1 MVMDIGRLCVKTAG
15 RDAGKKCVV
24 VEVVD
29 KTKVLVDGQTRRKN
43 CNISHLEPLAEK
55 LNIKAGASHADVE
68 KEFKKLGL
76 EVRNTKPKK
85 ASAKATTQRTQTS
98 TQKKK

>member
-1 MVMDIGRLCVKTAG
+1 MVMDTGRLCIKTAG

-24 VEVVD
+24 VAVVD
-29 KTKVLVDGQTRRKN
+29 KTKVLVDGETRRKN

-55 LNIKAGASHADVE
+55 LNIKEGASHADVE

-76 EVRNTKPKK
+76 ETRNTKPKK
-85 ASAKATTQRTQTS
+85 KAVAAEKSAP
-98 TQKKK
+98 KKK

>member
-1 MVMDIGRLCVKTAG
+1 MVMDTGRLCIKTAG

-29 KTKVLVDGQTRRKN
+29 KTKVLVDGETRRKN
-43 CNISHLEPLAEK
+43 CNISRLEPLAEK
-55 LNIKAGASHADVE
+55 LNIKEGASHADVE

-76 EVRNTKPKK
+76 ETRNTKPKK
-85 ASAKATTQRTQTS
+85 STAQTTTT
-98 TQKKK
+98 TAQKK